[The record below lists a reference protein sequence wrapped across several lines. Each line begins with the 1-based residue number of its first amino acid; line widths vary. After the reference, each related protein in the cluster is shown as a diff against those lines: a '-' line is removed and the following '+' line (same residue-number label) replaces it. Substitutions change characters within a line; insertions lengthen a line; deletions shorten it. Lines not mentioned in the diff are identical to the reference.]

1 MLLKIVMK
9 IFSGSTTSPYIS
21 EDEPG
26 RSEDLGGGVEKTFSN
41 AGQSVIFITFHIVVQ
56 LNLI

>member
-1 MLLKIVMK
+1 MK